1 MKQKGLLATLGILA
15 IAALLVWPVTGHG
28 AAKRMTIGTA
38 TIGGAYY
45 PVGTGIASMI
55 NKYVPGTDVRVEVT
69 GGAVENPRL
78 VGGGETDLGIT
89 NTAPGYF
96 AYKGTKPYPK
106 ALPILALAYMY
117 PSTLHMFTR
126 QNTDIHTLTDLKGR
140 RVGCGVAGGGTILMM
155 HRLFPLV
162 GMSVKDI
169 KPSYIGY
176 KDASLALQDGNLDAS
191 FVLAGAPTAAVLELQ
206 VRTPVRF
213 LEVKEETIQAFEKK
227 FPYYIRVVVPKDFY
241 KTPKDVLTVGAGN
254 LLIVNKNMSEDMAY
268 KITTALFDHV
278 DEFRKVHP
286 SAKVISLKTAPKS
299 VVPLHPGAARYYREK
314 GVLK

>member
-15 IAALLVWPVTGHG
+15 IAALLVLPVTGHG

-96 AYKGTKPYPK
+96 AYKGTKPYSK
-106 ALPILALAYMY
+106 ALPIRALAYMY

-155 HRLFPLV
+155 RRLFPLV

-191 FVLAGAPTAAVLELQ
+191 FVLAGAPTACILELQ

-213 LEVKEETIQAFEKK
+213 LKVKEETIQAFEKK

-278 DEFRKVHP
+278 DEFQKVHP

>member
-1 MKQKGLLATLGILA
+1 MKQKSLLATLGILA
-15 IAALLVWPVTGHG
+15 LAALFLFPVAGG
-28 AAKRMTIGTA
+28 AAGKRMTIGTA

-55 NKYVPGTDVRVEVT
+55 NKYIPGTDVRVEVT
-69 GGAVENPRL
+69 GGAVEDPRL
-78 VGGGETDLGIT
+78 VGTGETDLGIT

-96 AYKGTKPYPK
+96 AHKGMKPYGKP
-106 ALPILALAYMY
+106 LPIRTLAYMY
-117 PSTLHMFTR
+117 PSTLHMVTR
-126 QNTDIHTLTDLKGR
+126 QDAGIHTLTDLKGR

-155 HRLFPLV
+155 QRLFPLV
-162 GMSVKDI
+162 GISIKDI

-191 FVLAGAPTAAVLELQ
+191 FVLAGAPTAAILELQ
-206 VRTPVRF
+206 TRTPIRF
-213 LEVKEETIQAFEKK
+213 LKVTEETIQAFEKK
-227 FPYYIRVVVPKDFY
+227 FPFYIRVVIPKDFY
-241 KTPKDVLTVGAGN
+241 KTSEDVLTVGAGN
-254 LLIVNKNMSEDMAY
+254 LLIVNSSMTDDMAY
-268 KITTALFDHV
+268 KITAALFDHV

-286 SAKVISLKTAPKS
+286 SAKVISLETAPKS